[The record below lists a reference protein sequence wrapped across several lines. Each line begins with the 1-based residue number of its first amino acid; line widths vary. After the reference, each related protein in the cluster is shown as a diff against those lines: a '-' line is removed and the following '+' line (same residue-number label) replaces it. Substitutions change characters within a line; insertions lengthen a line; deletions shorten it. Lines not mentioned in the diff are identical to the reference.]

1 MPRTELEYPKEPY
14 GTVKRYS
21 PRASYALRT
30 IHTIIN
36 TSPILHVSFND
47 PQSPFPTIL
56 PMLGQMGSF
65 SRPSAD
71 EGDVL
76 DLYLHGYVSS
86 RLINISRQPSDASP
100 TSTST
105 SSTSSTSS
113 SLGLPVCIAASH
125 LDGLVL
131 ALTPNAHS
139 YNYRSAVLF
148 GHATLVSDPAERLYA
163 MQLITDGVVPGRW
176 EASRVPPNKGEL
188 SSTSV
193 LKVRIATG
201 SAKIREGPPG
211 DDRADKEDAE
221 VTGRVWTGVV
231 PVYQVLGEP
240 VAGPYNE
247 VAEVPGYL
255 GEYVRET
262 NAVAKE
268 AAFEAARKVVVKK
281 GGEDE

>member
-113 SLGLPVCIAASH
+113 SPGLPVCIAASH

-176 EASRVPPNKGEL
+176 EASRVPPNKSEL

-281 GGEDE
+281 EGEDE